1 MYAYRLAGDD
11 PELAEAEL
19 RGFLRSKGVEEE
31 IDRNGELAFTEAE
44 PDFLKRLA
52 LAHEVAQIVGRGEE
66 LDTDYR
72 PKGSFAVRSEG
83 MEADVEQRLG
93 SLMETS
99 ENSVDLEDPDEI
111 VKVYRNDDEY
121 IIGRLVQ
128 DIDRGLFEQR
138 KNQDR
143 PFSSPVSLD
152 PVLARVLV
160 NLSEVSAGEKLLDP
174 FCGTGGIL
182 IEAGLCGVDVYG
194 MDIQQEMVEG
204 TRENLEEYGLIN
216 HHIRQGSIANLDS
229 VFAEKFDAVVADLPY
244 GQASKSEGEPV
255 EEFLE
260 KVEGIADKA
269 VFMYDE
275 PDLNGLDPEFEVYV
289 HKNLTRYI
297 YILSQSQM

>member
-1 MYAYRLAGDD
+1 MYVYRLAGDNL
-11 PELAEAEL
+11 ELAEAEL
-19 RGFLRSKGVEEE
+19 RGFLRSQGVEEE
-31 IDRNGELAFTEAE
+31 IERNGELAFTEAE

-52 LAHEVAQIVGRGEE
+52 LVHEVSQIVGRGKE

-72 PKGSFAVRSEG
+72 PDGSFAVRSEG
-83 MEADVEQRLG
+83 MEPDVEQRLG

-99 ENSVDLEDPDEI
+99 ENSVELENPDEI
-111 VKVYRNDDEY
+111 VKVYRDNDEY

-160 NLSEVSAGEKLLDP
+160 NLSEVSAGEKILDP

-182 IEAGLCGVDVYG
+182 IEAGLCGIDVYG

-216 HHIRQGSIANLDS
+216 HHIRQGSIAELDS
-229 VFAEKFDAVVADLPY
+229 VFEEKFGAVVTDLPY
-244 GQASKSEGEPV
+244 GQASKSAGEPV
-255 EEFLE
+255 DEFLE
-260 KVEGIADKA
+260 KVEGVADKA
-269 VFMYDE
+269 VFVYDE
-275 PDLNGLDPEFEVYV
+275 PDLDGLEQEFEIYV

-297 YILSQSQM
+297 YILDSPQI

>member
-1 MYAYRLAGDD
+1 MYVYRLAGDD
-11 PELAEAEL
+11 LELAEAEL
-19 RGFLRSKGVEEE
+19 RGFLCSQGVEEE
-31 IDRNGELAFTEAE
+31 IERNGELAFTEAE

-52 LAHEVAQIVGRGEE
+52 LVHEVSQIVGRGEE

-72 PKGSFAVRSEG
+72 PEGSFAVRSEG

-194 MDIQQEMVEG
+194 IDIQQEMVEG

-229 VFAEKFDAVVADLPY
+229 VFAEKFDAVVTDLPY

-260 KVEGIADKA
+260 KVEGISDKA

-275 PDLNGLDPEFEVYV
+275 PDLDGLEPEFEVYV

>member
-229 VFAEKFDAVVADLPY
+229 VFAEKFNAVVADLPY